1 MYYGT
6 EGVETKPHY
15 TYAVAE
21 LEKKFKG
28 ARQIYEIVNFNLKFT
43 AEAQLH
49 PQTSKTIILV
59 LKFLHPLQFNTLSY
73 VKYHVGTLCHI
84 YSVMV
89 HKKINISINLI
100 IIKIS
105 S

>member
-49 PQTSKTIILV
+49 PQTSKMIISAFKLLYPV
-59 LKFLHPLQFNTLSY
+59 QFNPLFYVACYVWHALS
-73 VKYHVGTLCHI
+73 G
-84 YSVMV
+84 S
-89 HKKINISINLI
+89 
-100 IIKIS
+100 
-105 S
+105 